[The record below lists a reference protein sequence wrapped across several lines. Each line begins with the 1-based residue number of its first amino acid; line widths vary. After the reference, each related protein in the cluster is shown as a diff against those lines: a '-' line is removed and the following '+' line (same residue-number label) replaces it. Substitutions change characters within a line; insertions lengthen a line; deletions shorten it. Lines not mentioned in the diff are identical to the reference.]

1 MTKQAEKFE
10 FFEVGGCVRDSLLG
24 IASKDID
31 FVVVPNQ
38 EFNSVEVAFDEM
50 KEHLVSLGFDPKK
63 ETSLDCEPHQFLTIR
78 AKVSNGHPLRDI
90 TDYADFVLARKD
102 GPYSDG
108 RRPDWVKPGTL
119 LDDLARRDFKCNA
132 IARTIDGTLIDP
144 FDGQR
149 DIKDRVISFV
159 GNTETRIREDGL
171 RILRAFRFEI
181 TKGFK
186 MDSEAWDAVRSEFG
200 AEMLGKQKVERIR
213 EELVKMF
220 KADTLGSLR
229 LLCYLPSHTRAA
241 IFRDGLRLDAT
252 MKM

>member
-1 MTKQAEKFE
+1 MAKQVEKFQ

-24 IASKDID
+24 IESNDID
-31 FVVVPNQ
+31 FAVVPNEQ
-38 EFNSVEVAFDEM
+38 FDSVEVAFEAM
-50 KEHLVSLGFDPKK
+50 KEHLVALGFDPKK
-63 ETSLDCEPHQFLTIR
+63 ETSLNCEPHQFLTIR
-78 AKVSNGHPLRDI
+78 AKVSNDSPLKGI

-102 GPYSDG
+102 GPYKDG
-108 RRPDWVKPGTL
+108 RRPEWVKPGTL
-119 LDDLARRDFKCNA
+119 LDDLSRRDFKCNA
-132 IARTIDGTLIDP
+132 IARAIDGTLIDP

-159 GNTETRIREDGL
+159 GNAETRVREDGL

-186 MDSEAWDAVRSEFG
+186 MDSEAWDVVRSEFG
-200 AEMLGKQKVERIR
+200 AEMLGKQKVERVR

-220 KADTLGSLR
+220 RADTLGSLS
-229 LLCYLPSHTRAA
+229 LLCDLPSHTRAA